1 MHPGAESE
9 ILNAADKSR
18 FYCAMFRKLLIAN
31 RGEVS
36 VRVSRAAADLGV
48 GSVAVFAAEDASSLH
63 VTRADEAVGLPGW
76 GAAAYLDVEAMIDV
90 AVRFGCDAVH
100 PGYGFLSENAAFARA
115 CAGAGLI
122 FIGPEPGT
130 LELFGD
136 KAAARKLAREAG
148 VPLARG
154 TESAT
159 SLQETEDF
167 MVSLGGRAVMV
178 KALAGGGG
186 RGMRIVER
194 VEDLAEAFRRAS
206 SEAKAAFGSDAL
218 YVEELIRPARHVE
231 VQVLGDRSGAVMHLF
246 ERECSLQRRHQ
257 KLVEIAPAPAL
268 DPTLRQTLLDAALT
282 LARAAKVMTLTTVEF
297 LVDEATGRF
306 VFMEANPR
314 LQVEHTVTEEV
325 TGIDLVQTQIRLAAG
340 ETLVDL
346 GLVQAQVAT
355 RGMAVQVRVNMERV
369 SADGSAVPTGGTL
382 VAFDPPGGA
391 GIRVE
396 TFGYCGYRTTTSF
409 DSLLAKVI
417 AYAPSGRWDDARAKV
432 YRALGEFRI
441 AGVETNRGFLQ
452 NLLSDAEVMAGA
464 FDTTLVE
471 RHARALA
478 SAQTHAERF
487 APVAPIAVS
496 EVHGTAAAGPDG
508 TEAVVSPTGGC
519 IVSIEIAEGDR
530 VAVGTAIAIV
540 EAMKMEHVVVA
551 SVSGIVRQLARQA
564 GDHISADDVIVFIEP
579 AEVEGD
585 DADIAATDPMHVR
598 ADLAEVRARHDA
610 LLDQNR
616 PNAVA
621 RRRKTGQRTAR
632 ENIADLCDEG
642 TYMEY
647 GALALAAQRR
657 RRSIDE
663 LRELSPA
670 DGLIA
675 GIGAVNGDL
684 FADEEARCM
693 VMSYDYTVF
702 AGTQG
707 FMNHKKMDRMFRL
720 AQERH
725 LPLIV
730 FAEGGGGRPGE
741 TDYMG
746 VAGLDVPTF
755 NMLAKLSGLVP
766 SIAIVSGRCFAGNA
780 AIAACCDVIIA
791 TENANLGMGGPAM
804 IEGGGLG
811 IFKPEEVGPMSVQAP
826 NGVVDILV
834 KDEAEAVSA
843 AKKYLSYFQGNIGTW
858 SCADQEQLRQV
869 IPENR
874 LRAYDIRTVIDL
886 LADDGSVLESRPT
899 HGAGMLTALIRV
911 EGRPLG
917 LIANNPKHLGG
928 AIDAEGAEKGARFI
942 ELCEGF
948 DLPILSL
955 CDTPG
960 FMVGPEAEKT
970 ALVRRVARLFLS
982 GANLSVPLL
991 TIVLRKGYGLGAQ
1004 SMAGGSFQAPMFIVS
1019 WPTGEFGGMGLEGAV
1034 QLGYRKELAAIDDP
1048 DERASAYKRHVA
1060 ELYERGKGIN
1070 MASFLEIDGV
1080 IDPAAS
1086 RNWIV
1091 RALKSLPHARRS
1103 KRKRRPFIA
1112 SR

>member
-1 MHPGAESE
+1 
-9 ILNAADKSR
+9 
-18 FYCAMFRKLLIAN
+18 MFRKLLIAN

-48 GSVAVFAAEDASSLH
+48 GSVAVFAAEDATSLH
-63 VTRADEAVGLPGW
+63 VTRADEAVGLPGS
-76 GAAAYLDVEAMIDV
+76 GAAAYLDIQATIDV
-90 AVRFGCDAVH
+90 AVRAGCDAVH

-115 CAGAGLI
+115 CAAADLT

-154 TESAT
+154 TEGAI
-159 SLQETEDF
+159 SLQEAEDF

-186 RGMRIVER
+186 RGMRVVEG
-194 VEDLAEAFRRAS
+194 VGDLAEAFRRAG

-231 VQVLGDRSGAVMHLF
+231 VQVLGDRTGAVMHLF

-257 KLVEIAPAPAL
+257 KLIEIAPAPAL
-268 DPTLRQTLLDAALT
+268 DPTLRQALLDAALT
-282 LARAAKVMTLTTVEF
+282 LARAAKVVTLTTVEF
-297 LVDEATGRF
+297 LVDEATGQF

-340 ETLVDL
+340 ETLADL
-346 GLVQAQVAT
+346 GLAQTKVAT

-369 SADGSAVPTGGTL
+369 AADGSAVPTGGTL
-382 VAFDPPGGA
+382 IAFDPPGGA

-487 APVAPIAVS
+487 APVTPILVS
-496 EVHGTAAAGPDG
+496 EVHSTAVAGPDG
-508 TEAVVSPTGGC
+508 TEAIVSPTGGC

-585 DADIAATDPMHVR
+585 DTDTAATDPMHVR

-642 TYMEY
+642 TYTEY

-663 LRELSPA
+663 LRKMSPA
-670 DGLIA
+670 DGLVA
-675 GIGAVNGDL
+675 GIGAINGDR
-684 FADEEARCM
+684 FADEDARCM

-725 LPLIV
+725 LPLVV

-834 KDEAEAVSA
+834 KDEIEAVSA

-886 LADDGSVLESRPT
+886 LADDGSVLELRPT

-948 DLPILSL
+948 NLPILSL

-982 GANLSVPLL
+982 GANLNVPLL

-1034 QLGYRKELAAIDDP
+1034 QLGYRNELAAIDDP
-1048 DERASAYKRHVA
+1048 DERASAYKRYVA
-1060 ELYERGKGIN
+1060 ELYERGKAIN

-1086 RNWIV
+1086 RNWII
-1091 RALKSLPHARRS
+1091 RALKSLPHPRRS